1 MCRHK
6 IANKI
11 INPAPMLVRYLHK
24 TLELERMK
32 QKKLDLSSAT
42 VRSNDEMKVRMLDN
56 QVFRSMANL
65 MYFFEFLNLHP
76 ELIDKFG
83 DDVVDLLGLKGG
95 GSRNPKGEGFVRL
108 VIALLAEGS
117 IAYDDDK
124 RFYYRRRLLKV
135 MQ

>member
-1 MCRHK
+1 
-6 IANKI
+6 
-11 INPAPMLVRYLHK
+11 MLVRYLHK

-42 VRSNDEMKVRMLDN
+42 VRSNDEIKVRMLDN

-83 DDVVDLLGLKGG
+83 DDVVDLLRLRVADPGI
-95 GSRNPKGEGFVRL
+95 PKEKDL
-108 VIALLAEGS
+108 
-117 IAYDDDK
+117 YD
-124 RFYYRRRLLKV
+124 
-135 MQ
+135 